1 MIDEKKIAR
10 LQQEIIDLKNQL
22 DEANAC
28 LKPQG
33 TCNAVA
39 ETVDQ
44 NDRKENSIRFNSIID
59 NLLGVVYRCN
69 NDRDWTMEFIS
80 NGIEHLTGY
89 PPSDFIGNRI
99 RSFDSIVHP
108 DDRVQLWERWQDA
121 LSKRTFFANEY
132 RIVDS
137 KGHVHWVWERGC
149 GVFEGGK
156 LIALEGFI
164 SDITEAK
171 DLAEDLN
178 VKDELLH
185 SIGEIAK
192 VGGWEFDVQTM
203 DGSWTD
209 EVALIHDVDPSRK
222 IDANEGLEYYIE
234 EHRPII
240 EEAIREAIDKGIPYD
255 LELQIISAKGV
266 SKWVRT
272 NGIPIYENDRVV
284 KIKGTFQ
291 DITIRKEALIS
302 LENEKLRLKT
312 LIETIPDMIWL
323 KDPDGVYITCNP
335 RFERFFGA
343 SEAEIKGKTDYDFM
357 DAELADFFRKK
368 DREAVIAN
376 KPKKNLEW
384 VTYAD
389 DGHQEFLETIKTP
402 MYNSDGKLIG
412 VLGIARD
419 ITENF
424 ENEQKLKEKDL
435 IFQSLLDNSPIY
447 IFFKDHDIKSLYLSK
462 NYEEMLGLPLDKI
475 LGKDMNEI
483 FPSELAKSII
493 EDDKQILK
501 EGKLVV
507 VDEEINGKYYT
518 TIKFPIHKD
527 DGNPMLAGFTIDTT
541 EREIAKQELVIA
553 KEKAEESDKLKTA
566 FLQNMSHEIRT
577 PMNAIMGFSEL
588 LTDVFDDKDKLELY
602 TEIIGNRCMD
612 LLRLINGML
621 DIARIESGHVNIFLE
636 KCNLTNWL
644 SELMLDFVEYRKGIE
659 KTHIGLEYNL
669 EYDKQESV
677 VIDQGKVKQI
687 LINLVSNALKFTDEG
702 VIEVGC
708 KIIEENQI
716 QFYVSDTGLGI
727 DKKNRNKVFE
737 RFAQID
743 PDMSSVYKGA
753 GLGLSIVKG
762 LLESMGGEIW
772 LESEAGAGSRF
783 TFTVP
788 FILD

>member
-10 LQQEIIDLKNQL
+10 LQQEIIDLKKQL
-22 DEANAC
+22 DEANTC

-44 NDRKENSIRFNSIID
+44 NDRQENSIRFNSIID
-59 NLLGVVYRCN
+59 DLLGVVYRCN

-89 PPSDFIGNRI
+89 PPSDFIDNRI

-149 GVFEGGK
+149 GVFEDDK

-192 VGGWEFDVQTM
+192 VGGWEFDVLTM
-203 DGSWTD
+203 EGSLTD
-209 EVALIHDVDPSRK
+209 EVALIHDLDPNEE
-222 IDANEGLEYYIE
+222 INANEGLNYYVK

-240 EEAIREAIDKGIPYD
+240 EKAIKEAIEDGIPYD

-266 SKWVRT
+266 RKWVRT

-312 LIETIPDMIWL
+312 LIETIPDLIWL
-323 KDPDGVYITCNP
+323 KDPEGVYITCNP

-343 SEAEIKGKTDYDFM
+343 PESKIKGKTDYDFM
-357 DAELADFFRKK
+357 DTEQADFFRQK
-368 DREAVIAN
+368 DKEALIAN
-376 KPKKNLEW
+376 KPKINLEW

-389 DGHQEFLETIKTP
+389 DGHKEFLETIKTP
-402 MYNSDGKLIG
+402 MYSAQGELIG

-419 ITENF
+419 ITEIF
-424 ENEQKLKEKDL
+424 QNEQKLKEKDL
-435 IFQSLLDNSPIY
+435 IFQSLLENSPVY
-447 IFFKDHDIKSLYLSK
+447 IFFKDHDIKALYLSR
-462 NYEEMLGLPLDKI
+462 NFEEMIGLPMDQI

-483 FPSELAKSII
+483 FPSELAKSMI
-493 EDDKQILK
+493 EDDKRILK
-501 EGKLVV
+501 DGRLVV
-507 VDEEINGKYYT
+507 VNEELAGRYYT

-527 DGNPMLAGFTIDTT
+527 EGKPMLAGFTIDVT
-541 EREIAKQELVIA
+541 ETEIAKQELVVA

-588 LTDVFDDKDKLELY
+588 LTDVFDDKNKLELY
-602 TEIIGNRCMD
+602 TEIISNRCHD

-636 KCNLTNWL
+636 KCNLTNWI

-659 KTHIGLEYNL
+659 KQHIDLEYKL
-669 EYDKQESV
+669 ECDKQESV
-677 VIDQGKVKQI
+677 VFDQGKVKQI
-687 LINLVSNALKFTDEG
+687 LINLVSNALKFTDKG
-702 VIEVGC
+702 IIEVGC

-727 DKKNRNKVFE
+727 DKENQGKIFE

-772 LESEAGAGSRF
+772 LASEAGAGSKF

-788 FILD
+788 FVRE